1 MHLNTLNL
9 TEAETLTT
17 DVVSANVVLMG
28 HSMTMGSVPDPRP
41 HFLLCDEEEE
51 DFAKVEDNPFWMD
64 EPSELVF

>member
-1 MHLNTLNL
+1 MRLNNMNI

-17 DVVSANVVLMG
+17 DVVNANVVLMG

-41 HFLLCDEEEE
+41 HFLLCEEEE
-51 DFAKVEDNPFWMD
+51 EEFAMVEDNPFWMD

>member
-1 MHLNTLNL
+1 MLLNTNEI
-9 TEAETLTT
+9 TTTETLSNE
-17 DVVSANVVLMG
+17 VVNARVVFMG

-51 DFAKVEDNPFWMD
+51 DFAMVEDNPFWMD